1 MASADAPMK
10 GIATLL
16 EAFAKLRTER
26 DVSLVLVT
34 KPTPGGRTEQ
44 LIDAWFKAPDLAAQ
58 KKLAADIQV
67 EAYTNNV
74 PYVPTGQFVVPTAY
88 RRNLDG
94 IIVAP
99 VVFLWNVEK
108 K

>member
-34 KPTPGGRTEQ
+34 RPEPGGRTEQ
-44 LIDAWFKAPDLAAQ
+44 LIDRLGIGDS
-58 KKLAADIQV
+58 V
-67 EAYTNNV
+67 R
-74 PYVPTGQFVVPTAY
+74 FVTASATPSWS
-88 RRNLDG
+88 R
-94 IIVAP
+94 
-99 VVFLWNVEK
+99 
-108 K
+108 